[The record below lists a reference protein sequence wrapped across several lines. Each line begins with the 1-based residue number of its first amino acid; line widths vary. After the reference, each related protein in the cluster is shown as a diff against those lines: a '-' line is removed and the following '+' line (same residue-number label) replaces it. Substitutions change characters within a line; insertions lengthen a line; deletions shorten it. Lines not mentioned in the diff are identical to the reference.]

1 MIWWRLKLRSK
12 KTTKSTELPGK
23 KNDETANILSVPP
36 APPVYTPSVGPL
48 YAHTFTSVE
57 GVPKTDSSK
66 NSYKTAPESPP
77 NSRPG
82 APHSTGRGVT
92 FVSSVPPSPRGMGAA
107 SRRDAIDQTNGIVT
121 WDHSRH
127 RIVHSRTHNPR
138 GTHALP
144 TSLRDA
150 PLLSDNTRPEP
161 VAAESH
167 ATPKLGFSP
176 VSSALPFNGRDRSP
190 LQCGPADILTF
201 GPSPLSAMPMPPLAS
216 HNGGRIPVF
225 PLTHFPM
232 PLHTD
237 HQGAQVGSG
246 VGQHPLASNGGTAR
260 RGRVLQRRN
269 KRSPP
274 GNRTFSPKTNHYAP
288 TSVEGTRAHDCL
300 KRGIT
305 LRVIDDAH
313 DAFCTNDRRVDYSH
327 ELLTPYFH
335 IGDIADIDDFEL
347 YSAIRRVSYWPL
359 SWWFKMTRLL
369 KQWLLPVIMRSP
381 VIAFSILAAAAV
393 SASTTAPSSSPD
405 LSARSLDPSQIIDK
419 AVKSVNSAGA
429 KRRGVLAG
437 LGFVDAGERDARNN
451 APHVRRATDAHR
463 HKGRSSNAY
472 DSHALHRGAER
483 TSPPPRPDHRT
494 EGADGCDGDNYSEGR
509 ISSTDGGVSCS
520 SGAQGAAANQVGQHV
535 GGESVASPDA
545 GAASGTDITGNDL
558 DDLMGIDGTSGGTG
572 ASPDA
577 VGADG
582 DDETIAPSNDYGNA
596 YPAYPGT
603 HTHRPLP
610 RAFPSTSPEDARKEL
625 YEVVNNTM
633 VGGNNPS
640 LVRRAATPVNIPA
653 LEEDRSPNGV
663 INPGFD
669 GAPGESIQGASIP
682 GLGTVNNPGGSA
694 QPGAVGSS
702 AGGRVIENG
711 LTKDSKAHVPG
722 VGDLSRSGTAMGGQ
736 GFRP

>member
-1 MIWWRLKLRSK
+1 M
-12 KTTKSTELPGK
+12 
-23 KNDETANILSVPP
+23 
-36 APPVYTPSVGPL
+36 YTPSVGPL

-288 TSVEGTRAHDCL
+288 TSVEGTRAHDC
-300 KRGIT
+300 
-305 LRVIDDAH
+305 V
-313 DAFCTNDRRVDYSH
+313 
-327 ELLTPYFH
+327 
-335 IGDIADIDDFEL
+335 
-347 YSAIRRVSYWPL
+347 
-359 SWWFKMTRLL
+359 
-369 KQWLLPVIMRSP
+369 
-381 VIAFSILAAAAV
+381 
-393 SASTTAPSSSPD
+393 
-405 LSARSLDPSQIIDK
+405 
-419 AVKSVNSAGA
+419 
-429 KRRGVLAG
+429 
-437 LGFVDAGERDARNN
+437 
-451 APHVRRATDAHR
+451 
-463 HKGRSSNAY
+463 
-472 DSHALHRGAER
+472 
-483 TSPPPRPDHRT
+483 
-494 EGADGCDGDNYSEGR
+494 
-509 ISSTDGGVSCS
+509 
-520 SGAQGAAANQVGQHV
+520 
-535 GGESVASPDA
+535 
-545 GAASGTDITGNDL
+545 
-558 DDLMGIDGTSGGTG
+558 
-572 ASPDA
+572 
-577 VGADG
+577 
-582 DDETIAPSNDYGNA
+582 
-596 YPAYPGT
+596 
-603 HTHRPLP
+603 
-610 RAFPSTSPEDARKEL
+610 
-625 YEVVNNTM
+625 
-633 VGGNNPS
+633 
-640 LVRRAATPVNIPA
+640 
-653 LEEDRSPNGV
+653 
-663 INPGFD
+663 
-669 GAPGESIQGASIP
+669 
-682 GLGTVNNPGGSA
+682 
-694 QPGAVGSS
+694 
-702 AGGRVIENG
+702 
-711 LTKDSKAHVPG
+711 
-722 VGDLSRSGTAMGGQ
+722 
-736 GFRP
+736 